1 MAALITLYSGGSG
14 LPFLCPAVCE
24 IQKFFGGYAAFGS
37 GLLPSLVAHRI
48 ADFCDF
54 QKSVT

>member
-14 LPFLCPAVCE
+14 HPFFCLAGCE
-24 IQKFFGGYAAFGS
+24 IQNFFGGYAAFGS
-37 GLLPSLVAHRI
+37 GLLPSLVAHRF

>member
-1 MAALITLYSGGSG
+1 MVVLITLFSGGGG
-14 LPFLCPAVCE
+14 LPFLCPAGCE

-37 GLLPSLVAHRI
+37 GLGPSLVAHRI

>member
-1 MAALITLYSGGSG
+1 MAVLITLYSGGSG
-14 LPFLCPAVCE
+14 LPFLCSDGYE

-37 GLLPSLVAHRI
+37 GLLPSLVAHRF
-48 ADFCDF
+48 ADFCNF

>member
-1 MAALITLYSGGSG
+1 MVVLITLYSGGSG
-14 LPFLCPAVCE
+14 LPFLCSYGYE

-54 QKSVT
+54 QNCVT

>member
-1 MAALITLYSGGSG
+1 MAVLITLDMGGSG
-14 LPFLCPAVCE
+14 HPFLCPARCK

-37 GLLPSLVAHRI
+37 GLLPSLVARRF

-54 QKSVT
+54 QKSAT

>member
-1 MAALITLYSGGSG
+1 MVVLITLYVGGSG
-14 LPFLCPAVCE
+14 LPFLFPAGCE

-37 GLLPSLVAHRI
+37 GLLPSLVAHRF

>member
-1 MAALITLYSGGSG
+1 MAALITLYVGGSG
-14 LPFLCPAVCE
+14 LPFLCPARYE

-54 QKSVT
+54 LKSVT